1 MPRCTAR
8 RTGGET
14 ASSRREIVCGF
25 GICYGHCDRNNPP
38 LPNPA
43 RGYDR
48 LHAVLSALA
57 MLGSSRIRAGERD
70 EENPFADC
78 RCGRAVERLHR
89 GAGWWRV
96 LRWWR
101 VLPSSSTLGLMA
113 VTGSDASTCR
123 CSEAA
128 STVRAATRSSRL
140 DRLRMHQKYLSR
152 RKRFAV
158 KMFEPRALLPVVDGI
173 KGRLGNV
180 PHRRAVA
187 RARAHFPIQNRLK
200 ITPSRSSEVNSP
212 VIALSCS

>member
-8 RTGGET
+8 RMGEET
-14 ASSRREIVCGF
+14 ASSRREIVCGL

-70 EENPFADC
+70 EKNPFTDC

-101 VLPSSSTLGLMA
+101 VLPSSSALGLMT
-113 VTGSDASTCR
+113 VTVRTRRHAGV
-123 CSEAA
+123 A
-128 STVRAATRSSRL
+128 STVRAAARSSRL
-140 DRLRMHQKYLSR
+140 DRLRMHQKYLLPIAQQAFRHEDVRAAHPCSR
-152 RKRFAV
+152 R
-158 KMFEPRALLPVVDGI
+158 
-173 KGRLGNV
+173 
-180 PHRRAVA
+180 
-187 RARAHFPIQNRLK
+187 
-200 ITPSRSSEVNSP
+200 
-212 VIALSCS
+212 